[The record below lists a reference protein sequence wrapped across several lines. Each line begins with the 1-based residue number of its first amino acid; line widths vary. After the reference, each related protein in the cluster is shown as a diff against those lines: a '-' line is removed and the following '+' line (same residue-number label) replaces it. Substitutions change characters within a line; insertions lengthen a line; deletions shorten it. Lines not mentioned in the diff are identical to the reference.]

1 MAVLREAAGHRLKTR
16 FAKADTD
23 HSGNVEWEE
32 FENAL
37 ADLRVQLCFKNLGC
51 LGSREGMADQKRP
64 QNALMYAV
72 ETCLAKD

>member
-1 MAVLREAAGHRLKTR
+1 MPQRKNEAVLITSVLETWQCVGKLRATDLRDKPSFETR

-23 HSGNVEWEE
+23 QSGNVEWEE

-51 LGSREGMADQKRP
+51 LGS
-64 QNALMYAV
+64 
-72 ETCLAKD
+72 